1 MSGAEPLKVG
11 ELLRRYRIQSG
22 LTQEELAERAGLSAR
37 AIRALETTPDRAP
50 RKDTLALLMS
60 ALTLTEAER
69 SRLDSAM
76 RQRRVPP
83 ATPRRRSSALR
94 QPHIPFVGRQRERL
108 TLERF
113 LTGDAPP
120 LLLLRGEPG
129 IGKSRVLEEAVER
142 AQELGW
148 AVLAAGCNRRSAQD
162 PYAPCVDALAH
173 FLSTRAPAQQRLD
186 LDGCAWLVRLLPEL
200 AERTVAPAP
209 SWELPPQQERRLIF
223 ASVARFARNVA
234 GDAGTLLILDDLHWA
249 GADALDLLAYLL
261 RETSARPVR
270 ILGAYRDTDVGA
282 QDPLL
287 MLLGDLA
294 RESLAASAS
303 LAPLEDDEAAQ
314 LLDILLA
321 DVFAATTALRQSIM
335 SRAGGVPFYLVTCA
349 QEAHIGGLA
358 GQPEHDVAVPWSA
371 AASIRQRLTQLSES
385 AWDVLAIAAV
395 MQRSTPRGVLLPVA
409 EGLGHG
415 EVAILRALESAIRAR
430 LLTENADGS
439 FAFTHDLIR
448 ETLEADL
455 SGARRA
461 ALHRRLA
468 DAMERLP
475 HVEQRAAELA
485 WHLARGDQLGRAL
498 PYAVQAGD
506 LAEAVCAHV
515 EAEQHYRAAVDW
527 ARQLGDRARL
537 CEALD
542 KRADVL
548 FRLARF
554 TDAYACLEETI
565 RVYKETRDWER
576 LAWATS
582 QIAKAGDPL
591 GRTEA
596 SLIRLRE
603 LFETLAAVA
612 GGQDNLGKQ
621 DADDFTALE
630 RTAELAVSLL
640 THRTAARVY
649 LCLTTRY
656 LFLHRFDAVYGP
668 SEHTVQH
675 ARAAGDRRIESLAHT
690 FRAEAQQAQGL
701 LAESAASTARAR
713 ALAVESADLEAL
725 YVALRVEATNDELL
739 AKPLRSHDTLA
750 RMLETATKLVDLN
763 FMTSTLGAL
772 ALNAFALGDWDTST
786 SYLERAAKLLHGD
799 ESTQS
804 NAPAVGLS
812 VLDALRSDH
821 VPSSSGTLAELERVA
836 DERVRVWA
844 VAILSELDLLAG
856 RAEVAAAR
864 LQSEIERAQPTSASV
879 PHMRTDTAWVDAGLY
894 SPLPA
899 AGLVTRLLVY
909 AAWAD
914 FELGDRTRSHE
925 TLARARQLA
934 DSHGNRMALVDI
946 ERVAAMLALRE
957 GRWDEAEQALEQAL
971 AICLHAPYPYA
982 EAKVRYLYGQADA
995 AAGRPADARQQYHA
1009 ALAVCARLGERRY
1022 RAHVERA
1029 LALLPGDAGPAYP

>member
-1 MSGAEPLKVG
+1 MSGAEPLSVG

-37 AIRALETTPDRAP
+37 AIRALETTPERAP

-60 ALTLTEAER
+60 ALGLTDAER
-69 SRLDSAM
+69 GRLDSAM
-76 RQRRVPP
+76 RQRRVPSIP
-83 ATPRRRSSALR
+83 PRRRSSALR
-94 QPHIPFVGRQRERL
+94 QPHTPLVGRQHERSS
-108 TLERF
+108 LERF

-129 IGKSRVLEEAVER
+129 IGKSRLLEEAVER

-148 AVLAAGCNRRSAQD
+148 TVLAAGCNRRSAED

-173 FLSTRAPAQQRLD
+173 FLCLRAPAQQRLD

-200 AERTVAPAP
+200 AERAIAPAP
-209 SWELPPQQERRLIF
+209 SWELPPQQERRLMF

-234 GDAGTLLILDDLHWA
+234 SHAGTLLILDDLHWA

-261 RETSARPVR
+261 REPSVRPVR

-287 MLLGDLA
+287 MVLGDLA
-294 RESLAASAS
+294 RESLASSAP
-303 LAPLEDDEAAQ
+303 LAPLATDEAAH

-321 DVFAATTALRQSIM
+321 DVSAATTALRQSIM

-349 QEAHIGGLA
+349 QEARIGALA
-358 GQPEHDVAVPWSA
+358 GLPEHDVAVPWSA
-371 AASIRQRLTQLSES
+371 AASIHQRVTQLAEP

-395 MQRSTPRGVLLPVA
+395 MQRSTPRDVLLPVA
-409 EGLGHG
+409 EGLGHD
-415 EVAILRALESAIRAR
+415 EAAILRALEAAVRAR
-430 LLTENADGS
+430 LLTEYTDGS

-468 DAMERLP
+468 DALERLP
-475 HVEQRAAELA
+475 HPEQRAAELA
-485 WHLARGDQLGRAL
+485 WHLARGDQLSRAL
-498 PYAVQAGD
+498 PYALQAGD
-506 LAEAVCAHV
+506 LAEALCAHA

-527 ARQLGDRARL
+527 ARRLGNRARL

-542 KRADVL
+542 KCADVL

-565 RVYKETRDWER
+565 RIYREDRDWER

-591 GRTEA
+591 GRTEV
-596 SLIRLRE
+596 SLLRLRE
-603 LFETLAAVA
+603 LFAMLATVA
-612 GGQDNLGKQ
+612 GGPDDLGKQ
-621 DADDFTALE
+621 DTDEFMALE
-630 RTAELAVSLL
+630 RNAERAVSLL
-640 THRTAARVY
+640 THKTAARIY

-656 LFLHRFDAVYGP
+656 LFLHHFDAVYGP
-668 SEHTVQH
+668 SEHTVQY
-675 ARAAGDRRIESLAHT
+675 ARAAGDRRIESLGYT
-690 FRAEAQQAQGL
+690 FRAEAQQAQGRL
-701 LAESAASTARAR
+701 VESAASAVLART
-713 ALAVESADLEAL
+713 LAVESADLEAL
-725 YVALRVEATNDELL
+725 YVALRVQATNDELL
-739 AKPLRSHDTLA
+739 AEPLRSRDTLA
-750 RMLETATKLVDLN
+750 YMLETATKLDDI
-763 FMTSTLGAL
+763 SYISGTLDAL
-772 ALNAFALGDWDTST
+772 ALNAFALGDWDASIG
-786 SYLERAAKLLHGD
+786 YLERAAKLLHGD

-804 NAPAVGLS
+804 NAPAVGLG
-812 VLDALRSDH
+812 VLEALRSDH
-821 VPSSSGTLAELERVA
+821 GPFPTGALADLEYLA

-844 VAILSELDLLAG
+844 VALLSELDLLAG
-856 RAEVAAAR
+856 RADVAAAR
-864 LQSEIERAQPTSASV
+864 LQKEIERAKASFASV
-879 PHMRTDTAWVDAGLY
+879 PHARTDTAWVDAGLY

-899 AGLVTRLLVY
+899 AGLVTRLLAY
-909 AAWAD
+909 TAWANL
-914 FELGDRTRSHE
+914 ELGDRTRSRE

-934 DSHGNRMALVDI
+934 DSHGNRMARVDI

-957 GRWDEAEQALEQAL
+957 GRWDEAEQALEQPL
-971 AICLHAPYPYA
+971 AICLRAPYPYA
-982 EAKVRYLYGQADA
+982 EAKVRYLYGQAHA

-1009 ALAVCARLGERRY
+1009 AVALCTRLGERRY
-1022 RAHVERA
+1022 HAHVERA
-1029 LALLPGDAGPAYP
+1029 LALLPR